1 MLCDFTAG
9 VEVVS
14 FHHLT
19 AREFDP
25 RWKGPLTRKDMDS
38 SLNTT
43 FPIIFPSNFRVIE
56 AGGWHNHFPGET
68 RVHLNYAAMVSF
80 YDTELFP
87 SLKLLRYKKERWDHR
102 LEGIDSDDV
111 QTLLKTLGNI
121 LDGAWDHPVSGVDWK
136 TFLRVVVDRYAGRLQ
151 VLSRVLNSTMLNP
164 EANTTLALN
173 QTQSLMSGMLAP
185 YRLYSV
191 FPPPDVRFIPKLS
204 WATPVFKECATTH
217 TRYIDSLS
225 QKLTYSERL
234 LLDSTKIVSKE
245 ICRVIVRMWA
255 EGMEYAKAKEGSG
268 CSDRELLA
276 RWKGLTEELMSWLD
290 WSEWVICRPAC
301 GDEVSLGTMMLAQC
315 LYMIYRKYVTFLP
328 GHSSP
333 VDLENY
339 LPIGARAFQS
349 LSMTP
354 SSLNPSV
361 SQKYT
366 KTCTSLE
373 YIGSEQLRIHVS

>member
-25 RWKGPLTRKDMDS
+25 EWTRSLERKDVDIS
-38 SLNTT
+38 WNITRSINLPT
-43 FPIIFPSNFRVIE
+43 SFRVIE

-68 RVHLNYAAMVSF
+68 RVHLNYAAMISF

-102 LEGIDSDDV
+102 LEGIDSNDV
-111 QTLLKTLGNI
+111 QTLLKTLGGI
-121 LDGAWDHPVSGVDWK
+121 LDVAWDHPVSGVDWK
-136 TFLRVVVDRYAGRLQ
+136 AFLRIIVDRYAGRLHA
-151 VLSRVLNSTMLNP
+151 LNRVLNSTMLNP

-173 QTQSLMSGMLAP
+173 QTQGLMSGMLAP

-191 FPPPDVRFIPKLS
+191 FPPSDIRFISKLS

-225 QKLTYSERL
+225 QELTYSERL
-234 LLDSTKIVSKE
+234 LLDSTKMVSKE

-255 EGMEYAKAKEGSG
+255 EGMEYTSKANGSKEGSG
-268 CSDRELLA
+268 CSDRKLLA

-301 GDEVSLGTMMLAQC
+301 GDEVSLGTMMLAPC
-315 LYMIYRKYVTFLP
+315 LHMIYRRYVTFLL
-328 GHSSP
+328 GRSSL
-333 VDLENY
+333 VYLEIH
-339 LPIGARAFQS
+339 LPLGFHTLQNLSKIG
-349 LSMTP
+349 
-354 SSLNPSV
+354 SSLNPGV
-361 SQKYT
+361 CK
-366 KTCTSLE
+366 E
-373 YIGSEQLRIHVS
+373 